1 MKIDGK
7 LLLFF
12 FIRNIFPDNPL
23 TPFFMKSYEQ
33 TEFIW
38 PQNLSE
44 INDQNY
50 VPRNKIR
57 TLHSFDPNMLGI
69 CVLSISLGF
78 ILSKLP
84 SYKTETI
91 RALLNELDVVVKYLL
106 DIMIRLVLL
115 YKHL

>member
-1 MKIDGK
+1 
-7 LLLFF
+7 
-12 FIRNIFPDNPL
+12 
-23 TPFFMKSYEQ
+23 MKSYEQ

-44 INDQNY
+44 INDVNF
-50 VPRNKIR
+50 VPKNKIR

-84 SYKTETI
+84 SYKTESI
-91 RALLNELDVVVKYLL
+91 RALLNELDVVVKCLL
-106 DIMIRLVLL
+106 DIMIRYVLFVIYL
-115 YKHL
+115 MKNFQFSI